1 MSSTI
6 PYKRYFEESTVLAL
20 EVRIKQLEEW
30 VAQISTREYFL
41 QSQLDEALAENEQT
55 KAVLKESKE
64 RAERQDTEMEVT
76 KGKLREAEAQV
87 ED

>member
-55 KAVLKESKE
+55 KAVLKESRE
-64 RAERQDTEMEVT
+64 REEKQDTEMEVT

>member
-55 KAVLKESKE
+55 KAVLKESRE

>member
-6 PYKRYFEESTVLAL
+6 PYKRYFEESTVPAL

-55 KAVLKESKE
+55 KAVLKESRE

-87 ED
+87 

>member
-30 VAQISTREYFL
+30 VAKISTREYFL
-41 QSQLDEALAENEQT
+41 QSQLDEALAENE
-55 KAVLKESKE
+55 
-64 RAERQDTEMEVT
+64 
-76 KGKLREAEAQV
+76 
-87 ED
+87 